1 MRFGRRGFTLIELLV
16 VIAIIAILAAILFP
30 VFARARESARRTSCI
45 SNLRQ
50 LGLAAHMYAG
60 DHDEQLPCDY
70 YPCNS
75 STTHARL
82 VRQLDPYIRNMQIMY
97 CPSSRRIGRWM
108 PDFVE
113 TDANK
118 AAGNISYYYYSFD
131 QYLNTVQP
139 PKPSYSTWIC
149 WGFLSGRGVTGPRV
163 MTEAWDSDSWLFTDG
178 WCKLTREK
186 YGVTLHEGHAGSIN
200 VCYLDGHVK
209 FQGGQA
215 QDVFK

>member
-1 MRFGRRGFTLIELLV
+1 MTLRRQAFTLIELLV

-30 VFARARESARRTSCI
+30 VFSRARESARTSACN

-50 LGLAAHMYAG
+50 LGLAVHMYSQ
-60 DHDEQLPCDY
+60 DFDELLPCDY
-70 YPCNS
+70 FPCNS

-82 VRQLDPYIRNMQIMY
+82 VSQIGPYVKNMQIMY
-97 CPSSRRIGRWM
+97 CPSVHRVAAWM
-108 PDFVE
+108 PDFDN
-113 TDANK
+113 TPANQ

-131 QYLNTVQP
+131 QVLNTVSP
-139 PKPSYSTWIC
+139 PKPSWSTWVC
-149 WGFLSGRGVTGPRV
+149 WGFLNSRGVTGPRV
-163 MTEAWDSDSWLFTDG
+163 MSEMWDTDYWLWTDG
-178 WCKLTREK
+178 WCKLTRTT
-186 YGVTLHEGHAGSIN
+186 YGVNLHQSSAGSIN